1 MTLRVILEG
10 ENCLRET
17 EKTGYVEVKKYLKIE
32 YVRIVKKKGRRFR
45 FSVIFIKVSLK
56 HYILNKLVRV
66 ICNESICCSNV

>member
-1 MTLRVILEG
+1 MTLRAILEG

-45 FSVIFIKVSLK
+45 FSVIL
-56 HYILNKLVRV
+56 Y
-66 ICNESICCSNV
+66 